1 MVFISNGRQ
10 ERVTLIRLVCS
21 VIIIGRLWSSLS
33 QLEFSLDKS
42 VILIF
47 NLIFKSNYSAITQEG

>member
-1 MVFISNGRQ
+1 MEGQ